1 MFEDLVWKYKSV
13 ITFLVVGFIIF
24 IFLVGT
30 MFPPLWS
37 LLSEPAPRAE
47 ITYGEFWFRFEY
59 EINGEIVVVEDVVIV
74 ENDRTWNAGLG
85 NHNIWPNR
93 LASGNEVIE
102 LYRSETEVIF
112 IRILQRLNG
121 SYLLGGDVARENRLG
136 VLPSVTFVDSNDVSS
151 LNNWQREQ
159 VFSLFLPDVTPNWGS
174 FGGVGWMIDT
184 EDLFEIYGIRLISL
198 EYDPPIINTFR

>member
-1 MFEDLVWKYKSV
+1 MWKYRSV
-13 ITFLVVGFIIF
+13 GTFFLVGFVIF

-47 ITYGEFWFRFEY
+47 ITYGEFWFRLEY
-59 EINGEIVVVEDVVIV
+59 EINGELMVVEDVIIV

-102 LYRSETEVIF
+102 LYRSETEVVF
-112 IRILQRLNG
+112 IRVLQVLG
-121 SYLLGGDVARENRLG
+121 GGYLLGRDTAEEVPEGF
-136 VLPSVTFVDSNDVSS
+136 LPSVTLVDLNDDSS

-159 VFSLFLPDVTPNWGS
+159 MLSLFLPDVTPNWRS
-174 FGGVGWMIDT
+174 FGGSRWRIDT
-184 EDLFEIYGIRLISL
+184 EDLFEIYGVRLISF
-198 EYDPPIINTFR
+198 EFDPPIINTFR